1 VTRKAI
7 AEKDMAEL
15 SDLELAELRKKAH
28 AYDSEQGRLQ
38 KTQAEL
44 EAERAQRAELE
55 KRLAAANQATP
66 TALDPKALEIFGQD
80 GVEHLNNMLSPVL
93 SKLDMIGKK
102 FEERDTVE
110 AQARAAKTYQEALDA
125 KLSGNNL
132 PGFVYR
138 LYSGDLSSVWSKFA
152 EEHPAV
158 RRAQS
163 EGDVETISDMVNIFI
178 LQNKELVA
186 GGGYSP
192 QSVPG
197 FSSPVKCDY
206 TDADYVRDKKI
217 LQRQLDD
224 TAITEKE
231 FNEKA
236 DALYGRWV
244 AAQEKAEQTATAYGL
259 V

>member
-1 VTRKAI
+1 
-7 AEKDMAEL
+7 MAEL

-80 GVEHLNNMLSPVL
+80 GVEHLHNMLSPVL

>member
-1 VTRKAI
+1 
-7 AEKDMAEL
+7 MAEL

-38 KTQAEL
+38 KTQTEL
-44 EAERAQRAELE
+44 DAERAARAELE
-55 KRLAAANQATP
+55 RRLAAQQPPPAY
-66 TALDPKALEIFGQD
+66 DPKALEVFGAD
-80 GVEHLNNMLSPVL
+80 GMAHLNNMLNPVL
-93 SKLDMIGKK
+93 SKLDQIGKK
-102 FEERDTVE
+102 FEERDNVD

-125 KLSGNNL
+125 KLSGNNR
-132 PGFVYR
+132 PGFVSR

-152 EEHPAV
+152 DAHPAV
-158 RRAQS
+158 RRAQN

-197 FSSPVKCDY
+197 FSSAVKCDY
-206 TDADYVRDKKI
+206 TDADYVRDRDVLK
-217 LQRQLDD
+217 RQLND
-224 TAITEKE
+224 TTIAEKE
-231 FNEKA
+231 FNEKT
-236 DALYGRWV
+236 DALYGRYV
-244 AAQEKAEQTATAYGL
+244 AAQEKAAQSATQYGL

>member
-1 VTRKAI
+1 MTRKAI

-38 KTQAEL
+38 KAQAEL

-55 KRLAAANQATP
+55 ERLAANQATP

-102 FEERDTVE
+102 IEERDTAE
-110 AQARAAKTYQEALDA
+110 AQARAAKTFQEALDA
-125 KLSGNNL
+125 KLSENNL
-132 PGFVYR
+132 PGFVSR
-138 LYSGDLSSVWSKFA
+138 LYNGDLSSVWSKFA

-206 TDADYVRDKKI
+206 TDADYMRDKAV
-217 LQRQLDD
+217 LQRQLDNL
-224 TAITEKE
+224 AITEKE

-244 AAQEKAEQTATAYGL
+244 AAQEKAEQAATAYGL